1 MDEEIVFEA
10 PSAAE
15 YAVRTYG
22 LTKVYGGAER
32 VSDVSLGVRRGE
44 VYGLVGKNGAGKTTL
59 IRLVLG
65 LASPTRG
72 EVEIAGQRTPSALAA
87 ARSRV
92 GALWKTPATKRSKIS
107 RSA

>member
-1 MDEEIVFEA
+1 MTPRRGMGYHLRMDEEIVFEA

-44 VYGLVGKNGAGKTTL
+44 VYGLVSIQSLFN
-59 IRLVLG
+59 
-65 LASPTRG
+65 
-72 EVEIAGQRTPSALAA
+72 
-87 ARSRV
+87 RS
-92 GALWKTPATKRSKIS
+92 T
-107 RSA
+107 